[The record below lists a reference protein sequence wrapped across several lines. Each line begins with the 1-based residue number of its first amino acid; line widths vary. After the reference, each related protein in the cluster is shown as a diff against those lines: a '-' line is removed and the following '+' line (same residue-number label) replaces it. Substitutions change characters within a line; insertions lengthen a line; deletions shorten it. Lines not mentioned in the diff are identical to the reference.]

1 MDSDI
6 NLSLERAQ
14 NEILLA
20 QSVKLLTEDAKI
32 KREVFKLDE
41 KVTFYSAVIAHAYYA
56 IFYAARAYVVSKGV
70 NLPEQGVHSAVYS
83 AFRKFVR
90 QGKIAAELLE
100 LYEEVKVKAETLLEI
115 FEEEKENR
123 TKFTYKTLA
132 QANKR
137 PAEDSL
143 ENARI
148 FFTQIKEL
156 IGR

>member
-6 NLSLERAQ
+6 ELSLERAQ

-20 QSVKLLTEDAKI
+20 RAVRLLTEDAKL

-41 KVTFYSAVIAHAYYA
+41 KITFYSGVIEHAYYA

-70 NLPEQGVHSAVYS
+70 NLPEQGVHNAVYL

-90 QGKIAAELLE
+90 QGKINEEMLA
-100 LYEEVKVKAETLLEI
+100 LYDEVKIKAETLLEI
-115 FEEEKENR
+115 FESEGENR

-132 QANKR
+132 QANKK
-137 PAEDSL
+137 PADDSI
-143 ENARI
+143 ENATT
-148 FFTQIKEL
+148 FVLEIKGL
-156 IGR
+156 LGT